1 MKGRMKGAHEGA
13 QPAFSIFFQ
22 WLGVYLYATGDYF
35 SYRKRM
41 RHQCGDS
48 HDTHTHAHTH
58 MHTHTHCTQ
67 TGFCPNRGQTQLQ
80 TERQTLN
87 EFSPEPQADPIL
99 TTLVVK
105 FCRGRL
111 ILGVVKIVSW
121 SERLVG
127 YSGTLA
133 TAVGGVMTRQTR
145 IGGVDSK
152 KRQRTDMKRKKQAR
166 TRTEPTGG
174 GPMHGRREPDPARRP
189 CCRVF

>member
-1 MKGRMKGAHEGA
+1 
-13 QPAFSIFFQ
+13 
-22 WLGVYLYATGDYF
+22 
-35 SYRKRM
+35 
-41 RHQCGDS
+41 
-48 HDTHTHAHTH
+48 
-58 MHTHTHCTQ
+58 MHTYCTQ
-67 TGFCPNRGQTQLQ
+67 TGFCLNRGQTQLQ

-87 EFSPEPQADPIL
+87 EFSPEPRADPIS

-133 TAVGGVMTRQTR
+133 TAVGGVMTRQT
-145 IGGVDSK
+145 
-152 KRQRTDMKRKKQAR
+152 KQGWKGKFKEEPADGHEEKQ
-166 TRTEPTGG
+166 TGANMRTEPTGG
-174 GPMHGRREPDPARRP
+174 RPMHGCRVPDPARRP

>member
-1 MKGRMKGAHEGA
+1 M
-13 QPAFSIFFQ
+13 I
-22 WLGVYLYATGDYF
+22 
-35 SYRKRM
+35 
-41 RHQCGDS
+41 
-48 HDTHTHAHTH
+48 HTHARAHTH
-58 MHTHTHCTQ
+58 AHTHTHCTQ

-166 TRTEPTGG
+166 TCEPSPPEVGPCTAAGSPIPPGG
-174 GPMHGRREPDPARRP
+174 RAAECFLDLLGSEK
-189 CCRVF
+189 F